1 MTKITIIS
9 GFLGAGKTTFI
20 NLLLKYVF
28 SDEKCVLIENEFGD
42 ISVDARLLGTTEN
55 LTVSE
60 MNAGC
65 ICCSLSSQL
74 STAVREI
81 IRTFSPDRIIMEPS
95 GVARLS
101 DILRTIEQLSG
112 SELLSLEPPMTILG
126 VGKSSSYLKRFR
138 SVLRNQLQY
147 SGIVIL
153 RPDLY
158 DTAEKINDIEQ
169 KLKSIRTDLTIFH
182 MPWNEETIKH
192 YLIPL
197 ITTSSAKISD
207 ICQVR
212 GSDLPPVAKGLNYY
226 TIYPQKSFSREQ
238 LQQIFL
244 LLEKELPEQLIRIK
258 GFTKNTDN
266 SYWHVEYSLS
276 GCMITPISQIKAERP
291 FLNVI
296 GTNIK
301 YSILQSHFY
310 FSTPRIR
317 L

>member
-42 ISVDARLLGTTEN
+42 ISVDARLLETTEN

-101 DILRTIEQLSG
+101 DILKTIEQLSG

-169 KLKSIRTDLTIFH
+169 KLKSIRTDLTVFH
-182 MPWNEETIKH
+182 MPWDEETIKH

-197 ITTSSAKISD
+197 ITVSPARISD
-207 ICQVR
+207 ICQVH

-258 GFTKNTDN
+258 GFTKNTDS